1 MKTLSDEAFEY
12 ILDHNRENLKL
23 YKNFGRPTQKQSIQ
37 IIKAIE
43 SGTEEEGFLTYD
55 YIEARDKAEDKLSRE
70 KNVQKDYPG
79 MPPLL
84 KSSMY
89 IRKIRF

>member
-1 MKTLSDEAFEY
+1 M
-12 ILDHNRENLKL
+12 
-23 YKNFGRPTQKQSIQ
+23 
-37 IIKAIE
+37 E

-70 KNVQKDYPG
+70 KNVQKDYPE